1 MLVHVRFSQLEE
13 QEEIAEFEELVRSAD
28 IEQLAILIA
37 RRKRPDARLFIGSG
51 KLEELRALLTAHSA
65 DLVVVDHDLTPS
77 LGAML
82 AITVRVGLLAAWHV
96 GGDAGQ
102 LRRLCRRPGH
112 RLCAVGRASSRARR
126 RWCCCWQG

>member
-51 KLEELRALLTAHSA
+51 KLEELRALLTA
-65 DLVVVDHDLTPS
+65 LPS
-77 LGAML
+77 S
-82 AITVRVGLLAAWHV
+82 
-96 GGDAGQ
+96 
-102 LRRLCRRPGH
+102 CRIRGPKVLKI
-112 RLCAVGRASSRARR
+112 RTIRTSSRWE
-126 RWCCCWQG
+126 RW